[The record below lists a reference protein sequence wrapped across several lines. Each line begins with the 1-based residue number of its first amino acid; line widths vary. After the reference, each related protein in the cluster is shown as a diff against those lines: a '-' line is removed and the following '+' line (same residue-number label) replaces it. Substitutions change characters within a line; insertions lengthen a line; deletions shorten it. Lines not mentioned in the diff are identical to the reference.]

1 MAQRAEARKRKQEEE
16 ELLAKEYIPTVVVPD
31 GYSDRPQAVNPAS
44 MPNYLR
50 SASAATGRTA
60 RKKGQEI
67 AKLFETLDLDGDGE
81 LTREEVVSS
90 AEHINMTP
98 KEAEQF
104 FDSLD
109 TANKGFLSKE
119 EWENRTQGLKKFVHT
134 GKTMEVKYKI
144 RCETHSKGFHVLL
157 CLLRS
162 VCKCDCVRHVMLLRQ
177 RSFGIMINV

>member
-1 MAQRAEARKRKQEEE
+1 MAQRNAQEKQRLDAFKEKLQADHVEEMKKGK
-16 ELLAKEYIPTVVVPD
+16 AKSGKSY
-31 GYSDRPQAVNPAS
+31 RPEFINAAN

-90 AEHINMTP
+90 AEHINMTS

-119 EWENRTQGLKKFVHT
+119 EWENRAQGLEKFVHA

-144 RCETHSKGFHVLL
+144 RS
-157 CLLRS
+157 
-162 VCKCDCVRHVMLLRQ
+162 
-177 RSFGIMINV
+177 